1 MHNLYHQY
9 FPIRKKNQLVLIYM
23 DIIVSYLNHIIF
35 TIITIVL
42 RVQSTPQGKI
52 AVTQKYGFGVETGNQ
67 QAFNH
72 V

>member
-1 MHNLYHQY
+1 
-9 FPIRKKNQLVLIYM
+9 M